1 MDNNDVH
8 LNVFSSGGVWQKMCY
23 CGKLKYC
30 HMVGKLQTVYVVI
43 KSLKCLITWLIND
56 LRACP

>member
-30 HMVGKLQTVYVVI
+30 HMVGKSESVYNLVVVALLLVTTI
-43 KSLKCLITWLIND
+43 QFVS
-56 LRACP
+56 